1 MGPRCFRCRLE
12 MLSGPAALEA
22 LHAFIATAVC
32 WGVKELGSSRLFFF
46 IPLETSLD
54 VGEVTCL
61 TIDVYCLLKL
71 FAIPSDD
78 VR

>member
-1 MGPRCFRCRLE
+1 

-22 LHAFIATAVC
+22 LQALMALAVC
-32 WGVKELGSSRLFFF
+32 CGVKELGSSRLLFF

-61 TIDVYCLLKL
+61 TIEVYCLLKPL
-71 FAIPSDD
+71 AMFKDD
-78 VR
+78 VRYRPLNLIA